1 MRKLRWIS
9 LLLCLMMLLLT
20 TTGTAEDVPK
30 NDSPA
35 MMGASALY
43 EAGDLQNALALYK
56 QEADKG
62 NVYAMEWVAQ
72 IYARQEDYASCILY
86 SGLAYAQG
94 SGYAADK
101 IGVLYK
107 DGLGVKRD
115 VAQALTWFERGIEKK
130 YEGSLFH
137 AAKVYMEE
145 DALKDETKA
154 ASLFDQYLATEHE
167 AFRAEALFWNAKL
180 HYDDGVLRDDEKA
193 AALFDRYLATDDD
206 AYRTTALLCGG
217 WRYYYNLDDK
227 EKGLSMMKQ
236 AAEMGDAGGMYFY
249 AVTLEEDENNPEEAV
264 KWYQEAAKAG
274 NEDAK
279 KRLEELSEVAAGAE

>member
-20 TTGTAEDVPK
+20 TTGAAEDVPQ

-35 MMGASALY
+35 MLGASALY

-62 NVYAMEWVAQ
+62 NVYAMEWAAQ
-72 IYARQEDYASCILY
+72 IYAIQEDYASCLLY
-86 SGLAYAQG
+86 SGMAYVQG

-101 IGVLYK
+101 IGVLYQ

-154 ASLFDQYLATEHE
+154 ASLFDQYLATEDE
-167 AFRAEALFWNAKL
+167 AYRADALYWNAQL
-180 HYDDGVLRDDEKA
+180 YYGDGALRDDEKA
-193 AALFDRYLATDDD
+193 VALFEQYLATDNDT
-206 AYRTTALLCGG
+206 YRATALLCGG
-217 WRYYYNLDDK
+217 WRYYYDLDNK
-227 EKGLSMMKQ
+227 EKGLSMIKQ
-236 AAEMGDAGGMYFY
+236 AAEMGGRGRYVISM
-249 AVTLEEDENNPEEAV
+249 L
-264 KWYQEAAKAG
+264 
-274 NEDAK
+274 
-279 KRLEELSEVAAGAE
+279 